1 MSLELMYITNR
12 SDVAA
17 LAQNAGVDRIFVDME
32 YIGKD
37 KRQGGLDTVQS
48 HHTVDDIKRLR
59 PIITKSKL
67 LVRCN
72 PIHDASE
79 SYSSSKDE
87 IDSVVEAGA
96 DIIMLPYFKT
106 ADEVREFIKLVG
118 GRARTCLLIETADAV
133 RNLDSILEV
142 DGVDEVYIGL
152 NDLHLC
158 YGMDFMFQLLADG
171 TVERLADKIKAKGI
185 SFGFGGVARVGTGTL
200 SADCIYGEH
209 YRLGSDRVILS
220 RAFCDVSKE
229 KSIEDI
235 AEKLTS
241 GVRDVRELEKKLEK
255 WTPEEFE
262 QNRLETV
269 KGTEKVVEIIRA
281 KRKEEAK

>member
-12 SDVAA
+12 TDVAA
-17 LAQNAGVDRIFVDME
+17 LAQRAGVDRIFVDME

-37 KRQGGLDTVQS
+37 LRQGGLDTVQS
-48 HHTVDDIKRLR
+48 HHTVEDVKRLR
-59 PIITKSKL
+59 PILNKSKL

-72 PIHDASE
+72 PIHEASE
-79 SYSSSKDE
+79 SYSSSEEE

-106 ADEVREFIKLVG
+106 ASEVEKFIQLVN
-118 GRARTCLLIETADAV
+118 GRAKTCLLLETAEAAE
-133 RNLDSILEV
+133 NIDSILSV
-142 DGVDEVYIGL
+142 DGIDEMYIGL

-171 TVERLADKIKAKGI
+171 TVERLAEKIKAKGI

-200 SADCIYGEH
+200 SADCIFGEH

-229 KSIEDI
+229 KSLDDI
-235 AEKLTS
+235 AEKLIS
-241 GVRDVRELEKKLEK
+241 GVRDVRELEKKLAN
-255 WTPEEFE
+255 WTPAQFEE
-262 QNRLETV
+262 NRLKTIE
-269 KGTEKVVEIIRA
+269 GTNKVVEIIRA
-281 KRKEEAK
+281 KREGK